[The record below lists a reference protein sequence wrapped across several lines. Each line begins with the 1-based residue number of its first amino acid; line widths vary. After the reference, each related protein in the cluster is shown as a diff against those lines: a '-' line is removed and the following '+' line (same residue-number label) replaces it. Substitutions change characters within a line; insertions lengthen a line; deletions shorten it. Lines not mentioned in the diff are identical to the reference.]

1 MHSLPFPRSTPATMP
16 VTAHDL
22 TQLGEICN
30 SICYHLV
37 AHLSAVAAGVMPSGP
52 PEVAQIYQLAAK
64 LPHVEH
70 KQWDA
75 MARHKS
81 SGAGSPGAAAAG
93 AKEPGKRMKWTAD
106 TEQELI
112 KLVEDEQHR
121 TELLGEEEEE
131 GCRGFLCLLHGRLG
145 CGQRTMRHVPSRGRT

>member
-1 MHSLPFPRSTPATMP
+1 MP